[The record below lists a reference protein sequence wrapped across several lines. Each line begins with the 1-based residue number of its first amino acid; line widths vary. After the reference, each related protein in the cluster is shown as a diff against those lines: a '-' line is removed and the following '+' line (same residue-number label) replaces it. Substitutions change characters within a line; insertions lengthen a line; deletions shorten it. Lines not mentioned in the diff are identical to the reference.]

1 MATSSG
7 NGAPGTILPPIKHT
21 PIVDENHFFT
31 PAGLNLF
38 QQIWTGVFGSGAV
51 IPGLFLLGSAQSI
64 NFNVLGDTAINITRP
79 PGSIGWRPQLGM
91 VFGKNGT
98 FATAR
103 AGIYSLTLQTGTTLV
118 GQTALS
124 SITQTGPNKPGALAS
139 LTPGTTAVWDYETIY
154 LNVGTA
160 EGAASLGNFYLYGY
174 PVY

>member
-1 MATSSG
+1 MAASQ
-7 NGAPGTILPPIKHT
+7 TILPPINRA
-21 PIVDENHFFT
+21 PIVDENGFLT
-31 PAGLNLF
+31 PSGLNLF

-64 NFNVLGDTAINITRP
+64 NFNVLGDTAINLTRP
-79 PGSIGWRPQLGM
+79 PGSIGWRAQLGM
-91 VFGKNGT
+91 VFGTSGA

-103 AGIYSLTLQTGTTLV
+103 AGLYSLAFKNGTTLI

-124 SITQTGPNKPGALAS
+124 AITQIGINAPGALAS
-139 LTPGTTAVWDYETIY
+139 LTPGTTAIWDYDTIY

-160 EGAASLGNFYLYGY
+160 EGAASLGSFYLYGY